1 MAALRLSFGDVVVN
15 HSASERNHIRKS
27 VFVRRTH
34 KGIMCTD
41 MKGDF
46 WEISKSAV
54 DEGRIEKV
62 GSVIASKATTV

>member
-1 MAALRLSFGDVVVN
+1 MAALRLSFGDILIN
-15 HSASERNHIRKS
+15 HSASERNPIRKS

-41 MKGDF
+41 MKGNF
-46 WEISKSAV
+46 WDIQNSAV
-54 DEGRIEKV
+54 DDGRIEKV